1 MTPISNWRI
10 VDELRVRAT
19 IISNIN
25 DLAVQLGQP
34 LSWSKLP

>member
-19 IISNIN
+19 AVETIY